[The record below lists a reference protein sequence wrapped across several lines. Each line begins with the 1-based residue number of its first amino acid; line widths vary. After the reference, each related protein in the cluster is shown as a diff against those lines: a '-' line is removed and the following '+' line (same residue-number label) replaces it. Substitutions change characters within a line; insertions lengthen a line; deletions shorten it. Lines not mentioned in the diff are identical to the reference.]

1 MNDSTERETARAAP
15 PLSRTMLA
23 VIAMTVFV
31 VVVAGLAAVYLYGV
45 VPMMFPTPS

>member
-1 MNDSTERETARAAP
+1 MNDSSERETPQPAP

-23 VIAMTVFV
+23 VIAMTIFV

>member
-1 MNDSTERETARAAP
+1 MNDTTERETTRSAA

-31 VVVAGLAAVYLYGV
+31 VIVAGIAAVYLYGV